1 MFQALIMGHFAW
13 LWLAGD
19 HFKKREFK
27 LFCAAFCNISIYHLV
42 LSFTRSTSLVMTMIT
57 KTRMMKFTMMTR
69 IYIFALVVTR
79 VKVAARFQFVDGR
92 KLSADK
98 FFSQWNPTISTLY
111 RGGWQKARVKRGG
124 GGARCYYY
132 QVLKATMSY
141 LCIKESKL
149 LNTLC

>member
-13 LWLAGD
+13 LWVAGD

-42 LSFTRSTSLVMTMIT
+42 LSFTRSTSLVMMMTMT
-57 KTRMMKFTMMTR
+57 MKFTMMTT

-111 RGGWQKARVKRGG
+111 RGGLAKSEGKKGERRSLLLLLQS
-124 GGARCYYY
+124 
-132 QVLKATMSY
+132 TSSY
-141 LCIKESKL
+141 HEL
-149 LNTLC
+149 LVHQRK

>member
-13 LWLAGD
+13 LWVAGD

-42 LSFTRSTSLVMTMIT
+42 LSFTRSTSLVMMRTM
-57 KTRMMKFTMMTR
+57 RMSMKFTMMTT

-111 RGGWQKARVKRGG
+111 RGGLAKSEGKKGRRRSSLLLLPSTQ
-124 GGARCYYY
+124 
-132 QVLKATMSY
+132 SY
-141 LCIKESKL
+141 HEL
-149 LNTLC
+149 LVH

>member
-13 LWLAGD
+13 LWVAGD

-42 LSFTRSTSLVMTMIT
+42 LSFTRSTSLVMMMIT
-57 KTRMMKFTMMTR
+57 KFTMMTT

-111 RGGWQKARVKRGG
+111 RGGLAKSEGKKR
-124 GGARCYYY
+124 RRRSSLLLLPST
-132 QVLKATMSY
+132 QSY
-141 LCIKESKL
+141 HEL
-149 LNTLC
+149 LVHQRK

>member
-13 LWLAGD
+13 LWVAGD

-42 LSFTRSTSLVMTMIT
+42 LSFTRSTSLVMMMT
-57 KTRMMKFTMMTR
+57 MKFTMMTT

-111 RGGWQKARVKRGG
+111 RGGLAKSEGKKGRR
-124 GGARCYYY
+124 RSS
-132 QVLKATMSY
+132 LLLHPSTSSY
-141 LCIKESKL
+141 HEL
-149 LNTLC
+149 LVHPRK

>member
-13 LWLAGD
+13 LWVAGD

-42 LSFTRSTSLVMTMIT
+42 LSFTRSTSLVMMMMIG
-57 KTRMMKFTMMTR
+57 KFTMMTT

-111 RGGWQKARVKRGG
+111 RGGLAKSEGKKGWRSSLLLLRP
-124 GGARCYYY
+124 C
-132 QVLKATMSY
+132 TSSY
-141 LCIKESKL
+141 HEL
-149 LNTLC
+149 LLHQRK

>member
-13 LWLAGD
+13 LWVAGD

-42 LSFTRSTSLVMTMIT
+42 LSFTRSTSLVMMMTMT
-57 KTRMMKFTMMTR
+57 MKFTMMTT

-141 LCIKESKL
+141 SCIKESEL
-149 LNTLC
+149 LGALGFQ

>member
-13 LWLAGD
+13 LWVAGD

-42 LSFTRSTSLVMTMIT
+42 LSFTRSTSLVMT
-57 KTRMMKFTMMTR
+57 RMMTFTMMTT

-111 RGGWQKARVKRGG
+111 RGGLAKSEGKRG
-124 GGARCYYY
+124 RRRSSLLLLPST
-132 QVLKATMSY
+132 QSY
-141 LCIKESKL
+141 HEL
-149 LNTLC
+149 LVHPRK

>member
-13 LWLAGD
+13 LWVAGD

-42 LSFTRSTSLVMTMIT
+42 LSFTRSSSLVMTMIT

-111 RGGWQKARVKRGG
+111 RGGLAKSEGKKGWRRSSLLLLPSTQ
-124 GGARCYYY
+124 
-132 QVLKATMSY
+132 SY
-141 LCIKESKL
+141 HEL
-149 LNTLC
+149 LLHQRK

>member
-13 LWLAGD
+13 LWVAGD

-42 LSFTRSTSLVMTMIT
+42 LSFTRSTSLVMT
-57 KTRMMKFTMMTR
+57 RMMTFTMMTT

-111 RGGWQKARVKRGG
+111 RGGLAKSEGKKWRRRSLLLLLPSTQ
-124 GGARCYYY
+124 
-132 QVLKATMSY
+132 SY
-141 LCIKESKL
+141 HEL
-149 LNTLC
+149 LVHQRK

>member
-13 LWLAGD
+13 LWVAGD

-42 LSFTRSTSLVMTMIT
+42 LSFTRSTSLVMMRTLTMT
-57 KTRMMKFTMMTR
+57 MKFTMMTR

-111 RGGWQKARVKRGG
+111 RGGLAKSEGKKGWRRSSLLLLPSTQ
-124 GGARCYYY
+124 
-132 QVLKATMSY
+132 SY
-141 LCIKESKL
+141 HEL
-149 LNTLC
+149 LHQRK

>member
-1 MFQALIMGHFAW
+1 MFPALIMGHFAW
-13 LWLAGD
+13 LWVAGD

-42 LSFTRSTSLVMTMIT
+42 LSFTGSTSLVMMRTLTMT
-57 KTRMMKFTMMTR
+57 MKFTMMTR

-111 RGGWQKARVKRGG
+111 RGGLAKSEGKKGWRRSSLLLLPSTQ
-124 GGARCYYY
+124 
-132 QVLKATMSY
+132 SY
-141 LCIKESKL
+141 HEL
-149 LNTLC
+149 LVHQRK

>member
-13 LWLAGD
+13 LWVAGD

-42 LSFTRSTSLVMTMIT
+42 LSFTRSTSLVMMRTM
-57 KTRMMKFTMMTR
+57 RMSMKFTMMTT

-111 RGGWQKARVKRGG
+111 RGGLAKSEGKKGQRRSSLLLLPST
-124 GGARCYYY
+124 
-132 QVLKATMSY
+132 QSY
-141 LCIKESKL
+141 HEL
-149 LNTLC
+149 LVH

>member
-13 LWLAGD
+13 LWVAGD

-42 LSFTRSTSLVMTMIT
+42 LSFTRSTSLVMMRTLTMT
-57 KTRMMKFTMMTR
+57 MKFTMMTR

-111 RGGWQKARVKRGG
+111 RGGLAKSEGKKGWRRSSLLLLPSTQ
-124 GGARCYYY
+124 
-132 QVLKATMSY
+132 SY
-141 LCIKESKL
+141 HEL
-149 LNTLC
+149 LVQQRK

>member
-13 LWLAGD
+13 LWVAGD
-19 HFKKREFK
+19 HLKKGEFK

-42 LSFTRSTSLVMTMIT
+42 LSFTRSTSLVMT
-57 KTRMMKFTMMTR
+57 RMMTFTMMTT

-111 RGGWQKARVKRGG
+111 RGGLAKSEGKRG
-124 GGARCYYY
+124 RRRSSLLLLPST
-132 QVLKATMSY
+132 QSY
-141 LCIKESKL
+141 HEL
-149 LNTLC
+149 LVHPRK

>member
-13 LWLAGD
+13 LWVAGD

-42 LSFTRSTSLVMTMIT
+42 LSFTRSTSLVMT
-57 KTRMMKFTMMTR
+57 RMMTFTMMTR

-111 RGGWQKARVKRGG
+111 RGGLAKSEGKKWRRRSLLLLLPSTQ
-124 GGARCYYY
+124 
-132 QVLKATMSY
+132 SY
-141 LCIKESKL
+141 HEL
-149 LNTLC
+149 LVHQRK

>member
-13 LWLAGD
+13 LWVAGD

-42 LSFTRSTSLVMTMIT
+42 LSFTRSTSLVMMRTLTMT
-57 KTRMMKFTMMTR
+57 MKFTMMTR

-111 RGGWQKARVKRGG
+111 RGGLAKSEGKKGWRR
-124 GGARCYYY
+124 
-132 QVLKATMSY
+132 S
-141 LCIKESKL
+141 SL
-149 LNTLC
+149 LLHPSTKSFHELVVHQRK

>member
-1 MFQALIMGHFAW
+1 MFQALIMGHFAG
-13 LWLAGD
+13 LWVAGD

-42 LSFTRSTSLVMTMIT
+42 LSFTRSTSLVMMIT
-57 KTRMMKFTMMTR
+57 MKFTMMTT

-92 KLSADK
+92 KLSVDK

-111 RGGWQKARVKRGG
+111 RGGLAKSEGKKG
-124 GGARCYYY
+124 
-132 QVLKATMSY
+132 
-141 LCIKESKL
+141 
-149 LNTLC
+149 

>member
-1 MFQALIMGHFAW
+1 MFPALIMGHFAW
-13 LWLAGD
+13 LWVAGD

-42 LSFTRSTSLVMTMIT
+42 LSFTRSTSLAMTMT
-57 KTRMMKFTMMTR
+57 MKFTMMTT
-69 IYIFALVVTR
+69 IHIFALVVTR

-111 RGGWQKARVKRGG
+111 RGGLAKSEGKKGWRRSSLLLLPSTQ
-124 GGARCYYY
+124 
-132 QVLKATMSY
+132 SY
-141 LCIKESKL
+141 HEL
-149 LNTLC
+149 LVHQRK

>member
-13 LWLAGD
+13 LWVAGD

-42 LSFTRSTSLVMTMIT
+42 LSFTRSTSLVMTMMN
-57 KTRMMKFTMMTR
+57 RQFTMMTT
-69 IYIFALVVTR
+69 IYIFALVVTW

-111 RGGWQKARVKRGG
+111 RGGLAKSEGKKGRRRSSLLLLPSTQ
-124 GGARCYYY
+124 
-132 QVLKATMSY
+132 SY
-141 LCIKESKL
+141 HEL
-149 LNTLC
+149 LVH

>member
-1 MFQALIMGHFAW
+1 MGHFAW
-13 LWLAGD
+13 LWVAGD

-42 LSFTRSTSLVMTMIT
+42 LSFTRSTSLVMMMMIT
-57 KTRMMKFTMMTR
+57 KFTMMTT

-111 RGGWQKARVKRGG
+111 RGGAQKTGVKRGG
-124 GGARCYYY
+124 EAGEGGEGGEGGGWGGSCYYH
-132 QVLKATMSY
+132 VLQD
-141 LCIKESKL
+141 
-149 LNTLC
+149 TLRYS

>member
-13 LWLAGD
+13 LWVAGD

-42 LSFTRSTSLVMTMIT
+42 LSFTRSTSLVMTMI
-57 KTRMMKFTMMTR
+57 MKFTMMTT

-111 RGGWQKARVKRGG
+111 RGGLAKSEGKKGRRRSSLLLLPSTQ
-124 GGARCYYY
+124 
-132 QVLKATMSY
+132 SY
-141 LCIKESKL
+141 HEL
-149 LNTLC
+149 LVH